1 MMEVCVPSAGIDAS
15 MTGVLCVSHL
25 LTYEHRRCGTTQVDC

>member
-1 MMEVCVPSAGIDAS
+1 MDVLALSAGIDAS

-25 LTYEHRRCGTTQVDC
+25 LSYEHRWCGATQVDC